1 MGTRSKVESPN
12 STALLTTGQ
21 GGGLHL
27 GHLLHRRTIEVG
39 RVRLE
44 ARLLNVTLQIR
55 IARRRLARLIGEHAA
70 QPGPTLLL
78 LPACRRLLA
87 GRRAL
92 RCCCYFAAIKTPS
105 NLQGQ
110 LCTTDPANLSL
121 LIDFNC
127 PSDAIRTTE
136 FYYALGQG
144 VKLLKTQNVN
154 YYLQN
159 VAIL

>member
-121 LIDFNC
+121 LIDLNS
-127 PSDAIRTTE
+127 PRVMRS
-136 FYYALGQG
+136 GQPNP
-144 VKLLKTQNVN
+144 TMR
-154 YYLQN
+154 
-159 VAIL
+159 